1 MLLRQCL
8 KLLGVLALYILL
20 VYCAFVYKTFSAR
33 NNRIVGSQV
42 QNERNTTTIS
52 KPPSVDTVRIGRT
65 RAAVINPRS
74 SPAAKTVVKQGGKT
88 VMKPWTEMPLL
99 TPQFNGRLGNQMF
112 EYASTYA
119 LARAKNMSLYV
130 PSVHI
135 LNRLFPLDMATVTSK
150 RCGGWHP
157 VNAPC
162 CSYDDHLVT
171 RLDSSTCQ
179 SVGQYLQSWKFF
191 HPVEESIRRQF
202 TFKPS
207 IADRAVNKL
216 VSVKL
221 EFLRRMKDGTRLMR
235 ELSNATGEVKQDLH
249 RVENVSATLSVNLT
263 YIGMHVRRGDYL
275 SSMSR
280 RQGRITPPAEY
291 YIHAMRYFRAI
302 FPNTLFVVAGDD
314 GSWVNRNIGAPDV
327 VVVQRDSAEVD
338 LCVLSMCNHTI
349 LSVGTFGWWAG
360 FLAGGTTV
368 YYKHPYRNNTEM
380 SRWYPNYD
388 SDFVYPGW
396 IAMS

>member
-1 MLLRQCL
+1 MFVRLGL
-8 KLLGVLALYILL
+8 KVLGVIALYIVL
-20 VYCAFVYKTFSAR
+20 VYCAFVYKTLSTR
-33 NNRIVGSQV
+33 NYRTFVGQV
-42 QNERNTTTIS
+42 QNERKTPTIS
-52 KPPSVDTVRIGRT
+52 KTPSVSTAHIGKT
-65 RAAVINPRS
+65 RAAVTNPRPS
-74 SPAAKTVVKQGGKT
+74 QKSTTTGVKRVST
-88 VMKPWTEMPLL
+88 SWTERPVL

-112 EYASTYA
+112 EYASTYG
-119 LARAKNMSLYV
+119 LARAKNMSLYI
-130 PSVHI
+130 PSVSI
-135 LNRLFPLDMATVTSK
+135 LNRLFHLDTSTVTSQK
-150 RCGGWHP
+150 CGGWHS

-162 CSYDDHLVT
+162 CSYDDRLVT
-171 RLDSSTCQ
+171 QLDSSTCQ

-191 HPVEESIRRQF
+191 HPVEQNIRKQF

-207 IADRAVNKL
+207 IAGRAINRL
-216 VSVKL
+216 LSVKQ
-221 EFLRRMKDGTRLMR
+221 EFLRRLKDRTRLTG
-235 ELSNATGEVKQDLH
+235 LHSNATEEVKQDLD
-249 RVENVSATLSVNLT
+249 RVQNVSYTPPVNLT

-275 SSMSR
+275 SSLSK

-302 FPNTLFVVAGDD
+302 FPSTLFVVAGDD
-314 GSWVNRNIGAPDV
+314 GSWVNRNIGALDV

-380 SRWYPNYD
+380 SRWYPKYD

-396 IAMS
+396 IAML